1 MMYNSPLGKTIFKTV
16 ELDSCCDF
24 ISGFAFKSKDFSD
37 KGYPVIKIKNI
48 QNKRVTITGDTQH
61 IPFELATEKLN
72 KFRLESDDIL
82 IAMTGQGSVGRV
94 GRLYIDKNEVAPYL
108 NQRVGKLLPY
118 SQYLNKDYLYY
129 LLSSSEY
136 EKHLFSL
143 GTGSGQPNLSPTV
156 IKSIKIPLPDTLT
169 QQKIAATLR
178 ALDDKIA
185 NNKAMNQTLEK
196 LAQRIFK
203 SWFIDIDPVKAN
215 KEGLPFDGLSPEI
228 QALFPSEFED
238 SDLGMIPKGWEVST
252 IENEV
257 KTVGGATP
265 STKKE
270 EFWDSGHLLWTT
282 PKDLSGLTDKVL
294 FDTSRKITEA
304 GLKKISSGLLPVNT
318 VLMSS
323 RAPVGYLALAK
334 EKMAINQGYIGMIC
348 DKNLGSH
355 FMLLWLDFNME
366 SIKRRAGGTTFAE
379 ISKKAFRPMP
389 ILAPRK
395 PILDKFE
402 CQVKPLFDRIEAN
415 SRQNVSLSH
424 IRDRLLPKLISG
436 QISVGEATQELA
448 EAV

>member
-1 MMYNSPLGKTIFKTV
+1 MSFNKVKLADICTAITYGYTASAKSEPDNAKFLRITDIQGGVVDWDSVPYCEITPDHVDKYRLSHGDIVVARTGNS
-16 ELDSCCDF
+16 
-24 ISGFAFKSKDFSD
+24 
-37 KGYPVIKIKNI
+37 
-48 QNKRVTITGDTQH
+48 TGENYL
-61 IPFELATEKLN
+61 F
-72 KFRLESDDIL
+72 ESD
-82 IAMTGQGSVGRV
+82 
-94 GRLYIDKNEVAPYL
+94 EVAVYASYLIKYSVNEDIADPFFVWLQMRTPKWWSFINGAKGGSAQAGANAKVIGDFDVALPPLSIQKQIVSLVKPY
-108 NQRVGKLLPY
+108 Y
-118 SQYLNKDYLYY
+118 
-129 LLSSSEY
+129 
-136 EKHLFSL
+136 
-143 GTGSGQPNLSPTV
+143 
-156 IKSIKIPLPDTLT
+156 
-169 QQKIAATLR
+169 
-178 ALDDKIA
+178 DKIA

-203 SWFIDIDPVKAN
+203 SWFIDFDPVKAN

-238 SDLGMIPKGWEVST
+238 SELGIIPKGWEVST

-270 EFWDSGHLLWTT
+270 EFWESGHLLWTT

-294 FDTSRKITEA
+294 FDTSRKITDA

-395 PILDKFE
+395 VILDKFE
-402 CQVKPLFDRIEAN
+402 SQVKPLFERIEAN
-415 SRQNVSLSH
+415 SRQNVNLSN